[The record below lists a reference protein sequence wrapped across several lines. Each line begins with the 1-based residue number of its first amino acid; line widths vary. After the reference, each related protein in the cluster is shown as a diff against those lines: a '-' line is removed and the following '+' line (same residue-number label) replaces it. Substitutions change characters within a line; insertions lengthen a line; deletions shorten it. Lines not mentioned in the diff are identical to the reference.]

1 MKTKLKLPI
10 IVAIAA
16 MCAALAFALTA
27 CATPEKLTKKL
38 AEEDSTYTVTMVG
51 FDLFD
56 RSSTRECR
64 FYGKQVHIKSTSDS
78 GTYYVSLI
86 HEGEKYYTI
95 EGTDEELV
103 KTEISKEEFDK
114 TNKNTLEQVNVF
126 KTAIADYNTYFEKSG
141 EIYN

>member
-27 CATPEKLTKKL
+27 CATPEKLTEK
-38 AEEDSTYTVTMVG
+38 DSTYTVNMVMSNTETNKTEFTRDFRVSGNRFHATATMG
-51 FDLFD
+51 
-56 RSSTRECR
+56 SETRY
-64 FYGKQVHIKSTSDS
+64 F
-78 GTYYVSLI
+78 SLI